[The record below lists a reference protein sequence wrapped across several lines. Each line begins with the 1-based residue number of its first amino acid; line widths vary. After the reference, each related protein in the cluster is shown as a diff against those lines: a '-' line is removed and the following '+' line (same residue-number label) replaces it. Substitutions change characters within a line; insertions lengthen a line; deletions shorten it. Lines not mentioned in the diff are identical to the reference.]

1 MRIEKIFLSLLI
13 IFLFLLQGC
22 GKKSPPLP
30 IEKSI
35 PQGADLT
42 LEPTPYGIKLWIT
55 LPEKTQGGYTLT
67 KIQYVEIEKK
77 EEPIEKGGKIKIRH
91 FKIKPKLHSAGRLFL
106 YTDTDLKSGYKYT
119 YRLRIKKDFLVATP
133 FLPERV
139 IYWSDPPS
147 WVRDLNLILSSPREL
162 TLKWNPPLFNLKG
175 APLMGE
181 LFYTIERVKNG
192 KIEYL
197 NIRETYFKDKF
208 TEDEKSCYRVRALLN
223 YYGTFLPGPFSEYL
237 CYP

>member
-1 MRIEKIFLSLLI
+1 MHLGRIFLNLTI

-22 GKKSPPLP
+22 GKKTPPLP

-42 LEPTPYGIKLWIT
+42 LEPTPNGINLWIT

-77 EEPIEKGGKIKIRH
+77 EESIEKGGKLKIKS
-91 FKIKPKLHSAGRLFL
+91 FKIKPNLHSAGRLFL

-119 YRLRIKKDFLVATP
+119 YRLRIKKDFLVETP
-133 FLPERV
+133 FLSERV
-139 IYWSDPPS
+139 VYWSDPPS
-147 WVRDLNLILSSPREL
+147 WVRDFNLVMSSSKDL
-162 TLKWNPPLFNLKG
+162 TLMWKPPLLNLKG
-175 APLMGE
+175 GPLIGE
-181 LFYTIERVKNG
+181 LFYTLERVKNE
-192 KIEYL
+192 KIEYF
-197 NIRETYFKDKF
+197 NIRETYFKDKI
-208 TEDEKSCYRVRALLN
+208 TENEKSCYRVRALLN